1 MSIIKEQSIEEISAE
16 PTIGDVL
23 SKLIGELA
31 IIADDIEEM
40 PVSDICALSKEEMI
54 AYQKIDFSSQKLR
67 DFSALLNHI
76 SKSNGLSE
84 LSVPNGIMEELRL
97 EYTAALVAT
106 RTG

>member
-1 MSIIKEQSIEEISAE
+1 MSMVIKKSIEENSIE

-23 SKLIGELA
+23 GRLISELA

-40 PVSDICALSKEEMI
+40 PFSGAGSFSKEDMI

-67 DFSALLNHI
+67 DFSNLLNHI
-76 SKSNGLSE
+76 SKNSGLRE
-84 LSVPNGIMEELRL
+84 LEVPNGVMEEIRL
-97 EYTAALVAT
+97 EYTTDMLGT